1 MGDSVA
7 PMRHVQFHIAD
18 IELGPRS
25 LPLKY
30 GTVQIVERDDVI
42 DWEIVLH
49 TIEVEPVAQAIHPL
63 AFRAITGADDAGTLT
78 FSHFRG
84 EAALVRWVDTTLV
97 FRGAGLL
104 SGFETGHWSSA

>member
-1 MGDSVA
+1 
-7 PMRHVQFHIAD
+7 MRHVQFHIAD
-18 IELGPRS
+18 IELGPRP

-49 TIEVEPVAQAIHPL
+49 TIESEPVAQAIHPL
-63 AFRAITGADDAGTLT
+63 AFRAITGANDSGTLT
-78 FSHFRG
+78 FSHFHG
-84 EAALVRWVDTTLV
+84 EAALVRWVETTLV

-104 SGFETGHWSSA
+104 SGLEEHHLPTD